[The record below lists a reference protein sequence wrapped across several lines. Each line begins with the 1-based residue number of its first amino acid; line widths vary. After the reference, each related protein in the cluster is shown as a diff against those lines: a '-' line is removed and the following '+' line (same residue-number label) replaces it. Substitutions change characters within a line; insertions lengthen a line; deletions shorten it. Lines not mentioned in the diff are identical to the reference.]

1 MRRGLGF
8 DIPAKDPPQCWSER
22 QVRHTSR
29 GQQMTG
35 AWPLAQAWLR
45 GVASDL
51 KIGMLFSTRFPLP
64 HSARIGGADVARA
77 SWALPVIG
85 VLIGVLGALVYWV
98 ACYFNLPPL
107 VGAGLAIAATLAATG
122 CLHEDGLADTFDG
135 FGGSGR
141 ERKLEIMRDSRIGT
155 YGACALAMS
164 LLLRVAALA
173 SLAGPAQVALAL
185 IAAHAGARAMM
196 PLFLA
201 WVPPA
206 RPDGLSAD
214 AGRPSRSSV
223 VVAGLTG
230 LAVLLGSLGTGK
242 SIVALALLLLVL
254 GVMRRLC
261 LRQIGGQTGDTA
273 GALEQIS
280 EVAVLLTAAAGHA

>member
-1 MRRGLGF
+1 M
-8 DIPAKDPPQCWSER
+8 PTE
-22 QVRHTSR
+22 
-29 GQQMTG
+29 
-35 AWPLAQAWLR
+35 AWLR
-45 GVASDL
+45 GVANDL

-64 HSARIGGADVARA
+64 HAAAIGGADIARA

-85 VLIGVLGALVYWV
+85 VLIGALGAFVYWIAV
-98 ACYFNLPPL
+98 DFNLPPL
-107 VGAGLAIAATLAATG
+107 VGAALAIAATLAVTG

-135 FGGSGR
+135 FGGNTR

-155 YGACALAMS
+155 YGACALALS

-173 SLAGPAQVALAL
+173 SLAGPGQVALAL
-185 IAAHAGARAMM
+185 IAAHAGARAVL
-196 PLFLA
+196 PLFLY

-214 AGRPSRSSV
+214 AGRPARSSV
-223 VVAGLTG
+223 VVAGVLG
-230 LAVLLGSLGTGK
+230 LLVLVWSLGAAGSAVALVLVLAVLG
-242 SIVALALLLLVL
+242 VL
-254 GVMRRLC
+254 RRLC

-280 EVAVLLTAAAGHA
+280 EVAILLTAAAERM